1 VRAARVDGGAR
12 LRWPPQPAGGAE
24 KGGQVV
30 DVGQDALAARPFG
43 QAGFSVPPISVG
55 CAPLGNMPE
64 AFAYGV
70 SEDDAL
76 ATVRAALD
84 GPFPFIDT
92 AALYG
97 DGESERRI
105 GVVLR
110 ERGGLP
116 TNAVLQTKQGRDPRD
131 NDYSGETVKRR
142 MVRSLELL
150 GLDRIEVV
158 YLHDPEWTTF
168 EAAMAPGGPVEV
180 LQRFKEEGVIGRLGV
195 AGGPIP
201 VEIQYVETGIFDA
214 VITHNRYTL
223 LNRSADPL
231 LTLAHD
237 RGLAVLNAAP
247 YGSGMLA
254 KGPDAYPRY
263 AYQDAPSEMLDRVRR
278 IAAIC
283 ERHGVPLPAVA
294 LQFSTR
300 DPRICN
306 TIVGMSKPERIAQTV
321 DYLTTPI
328 PAALWD
334 DLADVPFDAAD
345 PEVNRFKR

>member
-1 VRAARVDGGAR
+1 MTAAPDA
-12 LRWPPQPAGGAE
+12 
-24 KGGQVV
+24 
-30 DVGQDALAARPFG
+30 ALARKPFG
-43 QAGFSVPPISVG
+43 QTGFDVPPIAVG
-55 CAPLGNMPE
+55 CAPLGDMPE

-76 ATVRAALD
+76 ATIRAALAS
-84 GPFPFIDT
+84 PIPYIDT

-97 DGESERRI
+97 DGESERRV
-105 GVVLR
+105 GLVLR

-116 TNAVLQTKQGRDPRD
+116 ANAVLQTKQGRDPQT

-142 MVRSLELL
+142 MERSLDLL

-168 EAAMAPGGPVEV
+168 DAAMAPGGPVEV
-180 LQRFKEEGVIGRLGV
+180 LQRFKEQGVIGHLGV
-195 AGGPIP
+195 AGGPIDL
-201 VEIQYVETGIFDA
+201 EIRYVESGIFDA

-231 LTLAHD
+231 LDLAHA

-247 YGSGMLA
+247 YGSGVLA

-263 AYQDAPSEMLDRVRR
+263 AYQDAPAEMLDRVRQ

-283 ERHGVPLPAVA
+283 DRHNVPLPAAA

-300 DPRICN
+300 DPRITA
-306 TIVGMSKPERIAQTV
+306 TIVGMSRPERIQQTI
-321 DYLTTPI
+321 DYLTHPI
-328 PAALWD
+328 PEALWD
-334 DLADVPFDAAD
+334 ELASVPFTMDD
-345 PEVNRFKR
+345 PEENRYK

>member
-1 VRAARVDGGAR
+1 MVDM
-12 LRWPPQPAGGAE
+12 
-24 KGGQVV
+24 V
-30 DVGQDALAARPFG
+30 QDALAHRPFG
-43 QAGFSVPPISVG
+43 RSGFSVPPVSVG

-70 SEDDAL
+70 SEEDAL
-76 ATVRAALD
+76 ATIRAALD
-84 GPFPFIDT
+84 SSLPFIDT

-105 GVVLR
+105 GIVLR

-116 TNAVLQTKQGRDPRD
+116 ANAFLQTKQGRDPSD

-142 MVRSLELL
+142 MERSLELL

-180 LQRFKEEGVIGRLGV
+180 LQRFKEQGVIGRLGV

-201 VEIQYVETGIFDA
+201 VEIKYVESGLFDA

-231 LTLAHD
+231 LTLAFEK
-237 RGLAVLNAAP
+237 GVAVLNAAP
-247 YGSGMLA
+247 YGSGLLA
-254 KGPDAYPRY
+254 KGPDTYPRY
-263 AYQDAPSEMLDRVRR
+263 AYQDASAEMIDRVRQ
-278 IAAIC
+278 IEAIC
-283 ERHGVPLPAVA
+283 ERYGVPVPAVA

-306 TIVGMSKPERIAQTV
+306 TIVGMSKPERLAQTV
-321 DYLTTPI
+321 EFLTTPI
-328 PAALWD
+328 PDALRD
-334 DLADVPFDAAD
+334 DLAAVPFDAAD

>member
-1 VRAARVDGGAR
+1 MSAPVQDLLAR
-12 LRWPPQPAGGAE
+12 
-24 KGGQVV
+24 
-30 DVGQDALAARPFG
+30 RPFG
-43 QAGFSVPPISVG
+43 QTGFAVPPISVG
-55 CAPLGNMPE
+55 CAPLGSMPE

-70 SEDDAL
+70 TEEQAV
-76 ATVRAALD
+76 ATVRATLD
-84 GPFPFIDT
+84 SPIPYLDT

-105 GVVLR
+105 GLVLR

-116 TNAVLQTKQGRDPRD
+116 AGAVLQTKQGRNPKND
-131 NDYSGETVKRR
+131 DYSGETVKRR
-142 MVRSLELL
+142 MERSLELL
-150 GLDRIEVV
+150 GLDRIEIV

-180 LQRFKEEGVIGRLGV
+180 LQRYKEQGVIGVLGV

-231 LTLAHD
+231 LTLAHE

-247 YGSGMLA
+247 YGSGVLA

-263 AYQDAPSEMLDRVRR
+263 AYQDAPPALLDRVRQF
-278 IAAIC
+278 AAIAD
-283 ERHGVPLPAVA
+283 RYGVPLPAVA

-300 DPRICN
+300 DPRLTN
-306 TIVGMSKPERIAQTV
+306 TIVGMSRPERIAQTI
-321 DYLTTPI
+321 DWATLPI
-328 PAALWD
+328 PD
-334 DLADVPFDAAD
+334 DLWQELAAVPFDVSD
-345 PEVNRFKR
+345 PEEYRFKRT